1 MSSFLC
7 EARKQQSHHTVG
19 FFISIAYSTS
29 IFFFPKSS
37 FLLLW
42 QIWKVRKSN
51 NEPEHKQELYTPY
64 KNLMIFMSVS
74 WSLAV
79 LAW

>member
-29 IFFFPKSS
+29 IFFPQKQLFVPVTDMKSEE
-37 FLLLW
+37 
-42 QIWKVRKSN
+42 K
-51 NEPEHKQELYTPY
+51 
-64 KNLMIFMSVS
+64 
-74 WSLAV
+74 
-79 LAW
+79 